1 MSEFLPDTMPKKTMS
16 RKLSGKMTDDMS
28 EGVIIDRSKKPV
40 AVLVCGKDELGR
52 SRKVCPWIGGPKTRN
67 KSNHIKVVPSYLVGA
82 YFLWRR
88 LLMSTTF
95 SSEIKPPII

>member
-52 SRKVCPWIGGPKTRN
+52 SRKVFPWIGGPKTRN
-67 KSNHIKVVPSYLVGA
+67 KSNYRKVVPGYLVEA
-82 YFLWRR
+82 YFL
-88 LLMSTTF
+88 
-95 SSEIKPPII
+95 